1 MKKQLILV
9 YLLLSSVISLYSIS
23 SDSLDTAIVI
33 DTTIV
38 GCSGTVTVPG
48 GYTQTGIYVDT
59 VIQNGVC
66 TIWNLDLTIYPE
78 PEDTFEDLCFE
89 EGDFPSNTP
98 IPGIYTEVQ
107 QDENGC
113 EFVATAFVALSPP
126 DEFIHE
132 IVCADSYFTYQGV
145 FIDSDTTV
153 VFEKFDMGP
162 CPYNLYFTLEFYE
175 DYTTIPVELEIC
187 NGDLIIWNGR
197 EFSEPGSY
205 TQKLTNSFGCDST
218 AILLLTPGSP
228 ETIAD
233 TISLCEGEI
242 LLYDGLTIDE
252 SGDFFLAYEGTQA
265 CVDSVLLT
273 VEFMSKEV
281 IDIAVCDVNDIPT
294 DTNGSESC
302 IDTIWTVIANTSILT
317 FHSIC
322 MGDSIEWNGIFYSK
336 PVVVSLDMEDEF
348 GCSITDILTVEFA
361 PDEDCTT
368 STDDQLNTENFVIY
382 PNPVTDNLLIILDKQ
397 IRLANLEIYSSQ
409 GHLIKRSTIQNERKT
424 IDVSDM
430 DSGLYFVKVIDNQ
443 NTIQTQSFVKL

>member
-1 MKKQLILV
+1 MKKQLILFF
-9 YLLLSSVISLYSIS
+9 LLFASAVSLKA
-23 SDSLDTAIVI
+23 DSLDSLDNAVII

-38 GCSGTVTVPG
+38 GCRGTVTVPG
-48 GYTQTGIYVDT
+48 GYTETGIYIDT
-59 VIQNGVC
+59 LLLNGQC
-66 TIWNLDLTIYPE
+66 TIRTLDLTLFPQ
-78 PEDTFEDLCFE
+78 PADTFESLCFE
-89 EGDFPSNTP
+89 EGDFPSETP
-98 IPGIYTEVQ
+98 VPGTYFVVII
-107 QDENGC
+107 DNNGC
-113 EFVATAFVALSPP
+113 ESTHTAEVNLTPP
-126 DEFIHE
+126 DEFINE
-132 IVCADSYFTYQGV
+132 FLCAGSSFTYQGV
-145 FIDSDTTV
+145 LIDSDTTV

-162 CPYNLYFTLEFYE
+162 CPYDFYFTVEFFE
-175 DYTTIPVELEIC
+175 DSTVEPEEREIC

-197 EFSEPGSY
+197 ELTEPGTY
-205 TQKLTNSFGCDST
+205 TEKLTNSFGCDSSAVLMLT
-218 AILLLTPGSP
+218 AGSP

-233 TISLCEGEI
+233 TISLCEGEV
-242 LLYDGLTIDE
+242 LVYDGLTIE
-252 SGDFFLAYEGTQA
+252 ENGDFFLAYEGTQA

-302 IDTIWTVIANTSILT
+302 IDTIWTVIANTSSFT

-336 PVVVSLDMEDEF
+336 PVVVSLEMEDEF

-409 GHLIKRSTIQNERKT
+409 GLIKRFTIQNERKT